1 MPDSIIK
8 YIKELFP
15 NQENI
20 PLHEP
25 RFTGSEKT
33 YLNECIDSTFVSNIG
48 PFVEKF
54 EDSIKEY
61 TGAKYAIAL
70 TNGTSALHL
79 SLAALDIQPGDEVL
93 TQPLTFVATAN
104 AIAYHKASPV
114 FIDIDEDTLGMAP
127 NNLFNFLN
135 QVVEVRDDVPYNIE
149 TGNRIVACIP
159 VHTFGH
165 PCEIDDIVS
174 ICEEVNLPVIED
186 AAAAVG
192 SFYKEQHTGTFGLA
206 GIFSFNGNKIVT
218 TGGGG
223 AIITN
228 DEAYYKKLSHL
239 ATTAKV
245 PHASDTVHND
255 IGYNYKLS
263 NLNAA
268 VGCAQLEKI
277 GGYLENKRELT
288 SKYFEALADS
298 NIQLIEEP
306 VNTKSNYWLNALL
319 FEDSESKEAF
329 IKMAQAEGVMAKS
342 VWTLMSELEMYKDC
356 FSDDLSVAEDLSARI
371 ALIPSSVRI

>member
-1 MPDSIIK
+1 M
-8 YIKELFP
+8 
-15 NQENI
+15 
-20 PLHEP
+20 
-25 RFTGSEKT
+25 
-33 YLNECIDSTFVSNIG
+33 
-48 PFVEKF
+48 
-54 EDSIKEY
+54 
-61 TGAKYAIAL
+61 
-70 TNGTSALHL
+70 
-79 SLAALDIQPGDEVL
+79 
-93 TQPLTFVATAN
+93 
-104 AIAYHKASPV
+104 
-114 FIDIDEDTLGMAP
+114 
-127 NNLFNFLN
+127 
-135 QVVEVRDDVPYNIE
+135 
-149 TGNRIVACIP
+149 
-159 VHTFGH
+159 
-165 PCEIDDIVS
+165 
-174 ICEEVNLPVIED
+174 
-186 AAAAVG
+186 
-192 SFYKEQHTGTFGLA
+192 
-206 GIFSFNGNKIVT
+206 
-218 TGGGG
+218 
-223 AIITN
+223 
-228 DEAYYKKLSHL
+228 
-239 ATTAKV
+239 